1 MNNGDFIMIYC
12 LSCCNKNDDKAKICN
27 SCFSSLECCPRD
39 KIKKDIILSDRYK
52 LISPLQ
58 KGGMGELYAAL
69 DQRLNCIC
77 AVKLLYFDSLSDEE
91 KDYRVTRFKSE
102 VEILAR
108 LRHPALPHVLDYFIE
123 DDKYYLVMDY
133 IPGNDLLTIMERER
147 KRSLEEERVIT
158 WALTLC
164 DVLNYLHSNK
174 PQIIYR
180 DLKPDNVMLRARDNQ
195 IILIDFGTAKA
206 TDRQTRRQTAIGTV
220 GYAPPEQYSGIQDVR
235 SDIYSLGA
243 TIYHLVT
250 GTMPVMPFEFKP
262 VRRVNSSVSTKL
274 EAVLIKALK
283 KDLEDRYQTAKEL
296 KSDLMSVISM
306 EEEKPVVIRPPKEEK
321 LDLLGRIKKNIVDSL
336 NKLKREFYTQKKI
349 KIFIVEGSATQT
361 LSYIKTIEMSG
372 DMEIIASV
380 STGEECLEKLAKSQD
395 RPDIILMDITV
406 SDKNSIGIISKIK
419 GTMPSAKIIVLS
431 SHDLDRETVLNSLR
445 AGVAGYIL
453 KKDSHENILEGIRK
467 ASQGGTPIESEVVTY
482 LLDEF
487 VNKTREPKEA
497 ELTGFDGFELE
508 ILDLFDLLV
517 EFCSCG
523 VTGKLSIKS
532 PLENGD
538 IYVEDGDITNCIY
551 GQITGEEA
559 FYQSVNWVMGKGR
572 FYAGETPEKRT
583 INTPTDELLT
593 EVLKRK
599 EQFVKIREVVKSPDD
614 IFKVQLSTSA
624 IVTVQSEY
632 LYILFHLDEK
642 KTVRDVMTGTGK
654 TYFDIGKAIYEL
666 VGAGMVK
673 KVQ

>member
-1 MNNGDFIMIYC
+1 MIYC

-27 SCFSSLECCPRD
+27 SCSSSLEFCPRD
-39 KIKKDIILSDRYK
+39 KIKKEIVLGDRYK

-69 DQRLNCIC
+69 DKRLNCIC

-108 LRHPALPHVLDYFIE
+108 LRHPALPHVLDYFLE

-133 IPGNDLLTIMERER
+133 IPGNDLLTIMEKER
-147 KRSLEEERVIT
+147 KRSLEEDRVIN
-158 WALTLC
+158 WSLTLC
-164 DVLNYLHSNK
+164 DVLDYLHNNK

-195 IILIDFGTAKA
+195 IILIDFGTAKT
-206 TDRQTRRQTAIGTV
+206 TDRVTRRQTAIGTV

-235 SDIYSLGA
+235 SDIYALGA
-243 TIYHLVT
+243 TIYHLVS

-262 VRRVNSSVSTKL
+262 VRRVNSSVSTRL
-274 EAVLIKALK
+274 EAILIKALQK
-283 KDLEDRYQTAKEL
+283 EVEDRYQTAKEL
-296 KSDLMSVISM
+296 KKDLMSVISM
-306 EEEKPVVIRPPKEEK
+306 EEEKPAVIKLPPVEKEEK
-321 LDLLGRIKKNIVDSL
+321 WDLLGRIKKNIVDSL
-336 NKLKREFYTQKKI
+336 NKLKKEFYTHKKI
-349 KIFIVEGSATQT
+349 RVFLVESSATQS
-361 LSYIKTIEMSG
+361 LSCRKAIENSV
-372 DMEIIASV
+372 DIELIASA
-380 STGEECLEKLAKSQD
+380 STGEECLSKLNKPQEK
-395 RPDIILMDITV
+395 PDVILMDIAV
-406 SDKNSIGIISKIK
+406 SDKNSIDIISKIK

-431 SHDLDRETVLNSLR
+431 SQDLDRETVLNSLK
-445 AGVAGYIL
+445 AGVAGYVL
-453 KKDSHENILEGIRK
+453 KKEGYENILESIRK

-487 VNKTREPKEA
+487 VNKTKEPKEA

-508 ILDLFDLLV
+508 ILDMFDLLV
-517 EFCSCG
+517 EFCSCE

-532 PLENGD
+532 SLEDGD
-538 IYVEDGDITNCIY
+538 IYVENGDITHCVY

-572 FYAGETPEKRT
+572 FYAGETPDKRT
-583 INTPTDELLT
+583 IKTPTDELLT

-599 EQFVKIREVVKSPDD
+599 EQFVKIREVVKSLDD
-614 IFKVQLSTSA
+614 IFKVQLSNSA

-642 KTVRDVMTGTGK
+642 KTVRDVMKGTGK
-654 TYFDIGKAIYEL
+654 TYFDVGKAIYEL
-666 VGAGMVK
+666 VAAGMVQ
-673 KVQ
+673 KVKQ